1 MRLLLDARKV
11 EDYGIGVYIQEIFGR
26 LLQTPWEDIRV
37 IHLSGKK
44 RLPVTPE
51 KEVLAHSPNYRAW
64 EQLEI
69 PWKTRHFHG
78 YYYFSPHY
86 VFPWL
91 IRQSLIVTVHD
102 LIHFKFPQFFG
113 PPLKLKAAGFFLRQI
128 RSRAVLIIAVSKQT
142 AVDLAEM
149 FMIPIDKIKIIYNGV
164 GEIFFQA
171 PPSSSPLP
179 FPYILY
185 LGNWKPHKN
194 INTLLAAFSLLAAR
208 YPELRLV
215 LLGVPPA
222 PGIQKEI
229 ARFRLEAKC
238 LLLGFIPQKAVIPYL
253 DGALFFVFPSLY
265 EGFGLPPLEAMARGR
280 AVLSSPG
287 GSLREVL
294 AEAALYF
301 DPNSAEDLKTKM
313 ELLVE
318 NEELRHAYEA
328 RGKARSLDFTWE
340 KSFAQH
346 LHFLRQLD

>member
-26 LLQTPWEDIRV
+26 LLRTPWEDIRV
-37 IHLSGKK
+37 IHLFGKR
-44 RLPVTPE
+44 RLPIARE
-51 KEVLAHSPNYRAW
+51 KEILAHSANYQAF
-64 EQLEI
+64 EQVEI
-69 PWKTRHFHG
+69 PWKTRRFPG

-91 IRQSLIVTVHD
+91 IRQRLIVTVHD

-113 PPLKLKAAGFFLRQI
+113 PPPKLKAAGFFLRQI
-128 RSRAVLIIAVSKQT
+128 KSRAVLIIAVSRQT

-149 FMIPIDKIKIIYNGV
+149 FGIPIDKIKIIYNGV
-164 GEIFFQA
+164 GEIFFTA
-171 PPSSSPLP
+171 PPSAPPLS

-194 INTLLAAFSLLAAR
+194 INTLLAAFSLFVAR
-208 YPELRLV
+208 YPEFRLV
-215 LLGVPPA
+215 LLGVPGVPEV
-222 PGIQKEI
+222 QKEI
-229 ARFRLEAKC
+229 VRFRLEGKC
-238 LLLGFIPQKAVIPYL
+238 LPLGFKPQEEVIRYL
-253 DGALFFVFPSLY
+253 DGALFLVFPSLY

-280 AVLSSPG
+280 AVVSSPA
-287 GSLREVL
+287 GSLQEVL
-294 AEAALYF
+294 ADAALYF
-301 DPNSAEDLKTKM
+301 DPNSAEDLRTKM

-328 RGKARSLDFTWE
+328 KGKARSLNFTWE